1 MVSVVVARSVGRVV
15 IVSRRV
21 GEITHV
27 LRWCLAI
34 IPLAHLSLKSMV

>member
-21 GEITHV
+21 GELHMFCVGV
-27 LRWCLAI
+27 LRLFLWPIFL
-34 IPLAHLSLKSMV
+34 